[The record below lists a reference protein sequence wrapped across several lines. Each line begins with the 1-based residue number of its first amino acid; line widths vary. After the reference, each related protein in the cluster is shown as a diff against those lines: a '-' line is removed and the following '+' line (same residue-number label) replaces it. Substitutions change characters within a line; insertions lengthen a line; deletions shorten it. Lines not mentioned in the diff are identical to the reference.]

1 MAEATD
7 PAEDVYVQGGLF
19 TRYLIRTQGI
29 DAYLRYYA
37 QAPAAR
43 DPAMFA
49 ANFSAFWNMSIDDVW
64 TAMHAVAPGAATT
77 TLDLP
82 LLAPMLPTDGRPL
95 PNNLATQYYWP
106 LPDAAGASL
115 AITAPAGSA
124 FWFSDCEGV
133 APSFESASSTKQAMN
148 PNAGSL
154 TDVMLAFV
162 QPPSDGRRRYTG
174 APITTVSLGQYIADS
189 CGGAVPYQLP
199 QDFVT
204 GSGELSIIV
213 DQSSIGGVAKYAQVQ
228 VPSTG
233 SASLGP
239 GIGYCSSCE
248 FGNGRLRSQQRESP
262 LIIGAVPALFNVRW
276 QVPAILQ
283 GGAFPDPAGASIEY
297 FADTE

>member
-1 MAEATD
+1 M
-7 PAEDVYVQGGLF
+7 
-19 TRYLIRTQGI
+19 RYLIRTQGI
-29 DAYLRYYA
+29 DALVRYYR
-37 QAPAAR
+37 QAPGRR
-43 DPAMFA
+43 DPALFA
-49 ANFSAFWNMSIDDVW
+49 ANFSAFWNMTIDDVW
-64 TAMHAVAPGAATT
+64 TAMHVVDPGAATT
-77 TLDLP
+77 DSPICPCSLS
-82 LLAPMLPTDGRPL
+82 ALPTDGRPL
-95 PNNLATQYYWP
+95 PNDRATHPYWP

-148 PNAGSL
+148 PTPARSP
-154 TDVMLAFV
+154 MSCS
-162 QPPSDGRRRYTG
+162 PSFNRRPMDGGGHTG

-248 FGNGRLRSQQRESP
+248 FGNGGCVDNNGSSP

-283 GGAFPDPAGASIEY
+283 GGAFPDPAGASIQY